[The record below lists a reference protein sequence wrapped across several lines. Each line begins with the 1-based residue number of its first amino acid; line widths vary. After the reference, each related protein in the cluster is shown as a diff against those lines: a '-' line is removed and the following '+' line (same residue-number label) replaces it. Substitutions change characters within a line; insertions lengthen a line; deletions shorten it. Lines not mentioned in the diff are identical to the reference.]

1 MNQEVIALILKL
13 FYLSWK
19 SLRNHSMMAWKIGL
33 RYTGHKTEDMQ
44 IESAIITNDNFVL
57 SGSKT
62 GELFCWDLVSAEIVK
77 KYIHTPNK
85 VLNSLSVH
93 PRKDVVLTACVGSIK
108 LWGGTD
114 DIKMEEG

>member
-1 MNQEVIALILKL
+1 
-13 FYLSWK
+13 
-19 SLRNHSMMAWKIGL
+19 
-33 RYTGHKTEDMQ
+33 MQ

-62 GELFCWDLVSAEIVK
+62 GQLFCWDLVSAEIVK